1 MSYLF
6 LLCFNY
12 QNWLDRS
19 FLKKHARTCTCRYY
33 IIIQNYI
40 RLQLQTLKRTTA
52 QVCTLWF
59 RALFYGTFRC
69 VHGTFDL
76 WTVLFVSWTV
86 RVVYCT
92 VRFASCTVRFAKNI
106 STRFVNGL
114 CALIMRWGWFER
126 FDSDLYFFNIARS
139 I

>member
-1 MSYLF
+1 MSYLL

-59 RALFYGTFRC
+59 RTLFLRYVSLLSRYGSICERYCLFLERYLSFIARYGSHL
-69 VHGTFDL
+69 VRY
-76 WTVLFVSWTV
+76 VLL
-86 RVVYCT
+86 
-92 VRFASCTVRFAKNI
+92 NI
-106 STRFVNGL
+106 PTRFVNGL

-139 I
+139 N

>member
-1 MSYLF
+1 MSYLL

-59 RALFYGTFRC
+59 RTLFYGTFRC
-69 VHGTFDL
+69 FHGTFDL

-92 VRFASCTVRFAKNI
+92 VRFASCTVRFAKY
-106 STRFVNGL
+106 TYTLCERFVRFNNEVR
-114 CALIMRWGWFER
+114 LIWTLWFR
-126 FDSDLYFFNIARS
+126 FIFF
-139 I
+139 

>member
-12 QNWLDRS
+12 QNWLDMS

-59 RALFYGTFRC
+59 RTLFYGTFRC
-69 VHGTFDL
+69 FHGTFDL

-92 VRFASCTVRFAKNI
+92 VRFASCTVRFAKY
-106 STRFVNGL
+106 TYTLCERFVRFNNEVR
-114 CALIMRWGWFER
+114 LIWTLWFR
-126 FDSDLYFFNIARS
+126 FIFF
-139 I
+139 